1 MKLSR
6 CSHGKSVDAHD
17 KNVSNNLF
25 CILFKN
31 NDAEKMKAKLN
42 KQKHRIALGDALL
55 EWVLN
60 FMRHS

>member
-6 CSHGKSVDAHD
+6 CSHGQSVGAQDR
-17 KNVSNNLF
+17 NVLNNLF

-55 EWVLN
+55 EWVLH